1 MVNFFFGVFGRRP
14 LRSRVRVEFAALAFV
29 GRMTILR
36 TMRPNWIRRLAVLST
51 LAAIVAVAPGA
62 RAEEEFELRVS
73 QGKVMVEAKGDWH
86 INLEFPWKLVIGDT
100 KLDKS
105 KFTLTEKSA
114 VVGDVPAGVGKLRGA
129 VCSHDSCHTLE
140 REVRIP

>member
-1 MVNFFFGVFGRRP
+1 
-14 LRSRVRVEFAALAFV
+14 
-29 GRMTILR
+29 MTILR

-51 LAAIVAVAPGA
+51 LAALVAVAPGA